1 MSYFRK
7 SILLFVFMFG
17 VLSGSYA
24 VAALGLEPRPYCTSL
39 EAHVATVIADC
50 KTPQAG
56 AGMAMQGTC
65 RAFNSGN
72 WDDAICAKWNPK
84 NDKNFDGGGIAP
96 RARTAVHV
104 PARRVPIG
112 EQWTRSALKVADQG
126 LIAGKAL

>member
-72 WDDAICAKWNPK
+72 WDDAICAKWNPY
-84 NDKNFDGGGIAP
+84 NDKNFNGGGYCPEGANGSP
-96 RARTAVHV
+96 CACKNGTNWRTV
-104 PARRVPIG
+104 
-112 EQWTRSALKVADQG
+112 DQKC
-126 LIAGKAL
+126 AKSR